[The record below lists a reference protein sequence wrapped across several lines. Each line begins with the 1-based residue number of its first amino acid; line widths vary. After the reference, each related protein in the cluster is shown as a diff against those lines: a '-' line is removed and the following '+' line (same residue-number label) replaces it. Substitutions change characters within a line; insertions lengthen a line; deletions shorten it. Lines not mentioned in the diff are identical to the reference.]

1 MKTERRINMLNE
13 QTPANI
19 SHTVI
24 VHAGSYKDFI
34 HTLTHKYPSI
44 RVLFVKKVAI
54 HYYILQLEDIG
65 NKQISKKELYSLP
78 VMALREEFSN
88 YIFFKNVKSY
98 NNVLKR
104 MCNASENKDAAYELF
119 QQMLTPFEK
128 GKIINLQDAKKLK
141 YSTGEVTSTI
151 FSQES
156 IKSMKTLAHLF
167 ELSEVE
173 LDDVKKNFVEMI
185 KKNNWKVGI
194 Y

>member
-1 MKTERRINMLNE
+1 
-13 QTPANI
+13 
-19 SHTVI
+19 
-24 VHAGSYKDFI
+24 
-34 HTLTHKYPSI
+34 
-44 RVLFVKKVAI
+44 
-54 HYYILQLEDIG
+54 
-65 NKQISKKELYSLP
+65 
-78 VMALREEFSN
+78 
-88 YIFFKNVKSY
+88 
-98 NNVLKR
+98 

-141 YSTGEVTSTI
+141 YSVGEVTSTI

-167 ELSEVE
+167 ELNEVE

>member
-1 MKTERRINMLNE
+1 MLDE
-13 QTPANI
+13 ITPANI

-34 HTLTHKYPSI
+34 HTLTEKYPTVY
-44 RVLFVKKVAI
+44 VLFVKKVAI
-54 HYYILQLEDIG
+54 HYYILQLEDRG
-65 NKQISKKELYSLP
+65 DKAVSKKELYSLP

-119 QQMLTPFEK
+119 QHMLTPFEK
-128 GKIINLQDAKKLK
+128 GKIIRLQDAKKIK
-141 YSTGEVTSTI
+141 YTLNDTTSSI

-156 IKSMKTLAHLF
+156 IKSMKTLANLF
-167 ELSEVE
+167 ELDTIE
-173 LDDVKKNFVEMI
+173 LDDVERNFTQII
-185 KKNNWKVGI
+185 KKNKWKVGI